1 MCRKTWSPIAPG
13 LSIKCFLKDWTSNGT
28 ELSFQFSHSV
38 MSDTLRSNGLQHARP
53 PSPTA
58 GVYSNSCPSSQ
69 WCYPR
74 IAISSSVVP
83 FSPRLQ
89 SFPASGSF
97 LMSWLFISGGQ
108 SIGVSASVSVLPM
121 NIQDWFPLGLTGLIL
136 RVHRTFKSF
145 LQHQSSKA
153 SILQRSAFFMVQ
165 LSHPYMITGKTVVL
179 PRWTFV
185 GKVTSLLFNMLSLSL
200 LFFQGA
206 NIF

>member
-1 MCRKTWSPIAPG
+1 MVPNILCIISYSKYSV
-13 LSIKCFLKDWTSNGT
+13 
-28 ELSFQFSHSV
+28 QFSHSV
-38 MSDTLRSNGLQHARP
+38 MSNSLRSHGLLYTRP
-53 PSPTA
+53 LCPSPIP
-58 GVYSNSCPSSQ
+58 GVYPNSRPLSR
-69 WCYPR
+69 WCHPT
-74 IAISSSVVP
+74 ILSSVIL
-83 FSPRLQ
+83 FSFCLQ
-89 SFPASGSF
+89 SFPGSGSF
-97 LMSWLFISGGQ
+97 PMSWLFASRGQ
-108 SIGVSASVSVLPM
+108 SIGASASVLPM